1 MRWLRSTFFARLIA
15 FLLVVSLLPTLVGQA
30 SQASAISVQGS
41 YEVWIRAQL
50 RVPADANL
58 EAALNRAAESRA
70 ANIGEFVA
78 AFLAAY
84 ESESPDVPVAH
95 AFTERDLTD
104 DGLIEYLQRRY
115 TEIAPDAVLPRLR
128 PATPPVATSLT
139 SPSPSAGLDTTRP
152 AVRAVLGTATLCSV
166 TEHVVPFRILS
177 SARSQGP

>member
-1 MRWLRSTFFARLIA
+1 MRWVRSTFFARLIA
-15 FLLVVSLLPTLVGQA
+15 SLLVVSLLPTLVGQA
-30 SQASAISVQGS
+30 GQASALSIQGS

-50 RVPADANL
+50 RVPADADL

-84 ESESPDVPVAH
+84 ESESPEVPAAH

-128 PATPPVATSLT
+128 SATPPVATSLT
-139 SPSPSAGLDTTRP
+139 SPSPTAAVDTTAPKVRTVYG
-152 AVRAVLGTATLCSV
+152 AVTLRSG
-166 TEHVVPFRILS
+166 TEHVIPFRILS
-177 SARSQGP
+177 PARSQGP